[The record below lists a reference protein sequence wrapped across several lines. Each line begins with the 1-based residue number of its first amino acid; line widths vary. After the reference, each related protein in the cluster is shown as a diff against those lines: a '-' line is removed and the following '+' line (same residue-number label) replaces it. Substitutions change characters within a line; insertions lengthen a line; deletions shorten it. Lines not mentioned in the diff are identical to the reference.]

1 MRFFHANSTLLAAAH
16 AGTPI
21 SLFHFLMFC
30 KNITWPKSPFFSEQT
45 LTLLYINPGS
55 KSKAEGEHHGASL
68 PEVED
73 SKGCSGREGKRG
85 GSKGQLDRVC
95 AFLCKKYPL
104 IFCGRFEM
112 TWKQIGYAQRLSP
125 DIRIIRNRVHE
136 CLMNAILKCFLDH
149 FCRDLAYFGQSC
161 MHISGSLYR
170 PQHFTIVF
178 AEI

>member
-1 MRFFHANSTLLAAAH
+1 MGQVCQRWKIPKAAQ
-16 AGTPI
+16 G
-21 SLFHFLMFC
+21 
-30 KNITWPKSPFFSEQT
+30 
-45 LTLLYINPGS
+45 G
-55 KSKAEGEHHGASL
+55 
-68 PEVED
+68 
-73 SKGCSGREGKRG
+73 KGRGG

-125 DIRIIRNRVHE
+125 DIRIIRNRVHK

-149 FCRDLAYFGQSC
+149 FCRDLAYFGRSC
-161 MHISGSLYR
+161 MHISRSFYR

-178 AEI
+178 AEIQLILAGPASFESLNRPQIHQLTSIYFNSIR